1 MARRHLVLYH
11 SAAKPENL
19 PDGTDALSYKD
30 AKRWIRSGEIFRRL
44 GRYHSAELRTDSLP
58 AAPKP
63 FFAGWLLRLLS
74 RGECFVSDKQGRRE
88 RLTVP
93 MLFRA
98 TANGG
103 RDFAR
108 RRSLLRNVEREVANF
123 AVSTGRK
130 PLDLTQ
136 TPVYL
141 RTDLWFGIAS
151 GGSIGHIAGVA
162 NHLDK
167 FCGRPILLSSDAI
180 PTVRPD
186 IETVVIPPASEFW
199 DFAELPNLNYT
210 RTFYDKAKAI
220 LRSHQ
225 VGFLYQRY
233 GLGNYS
239 GVKLA
244 HDLGIPLALEYNG
257 SDIWINRN
265 WGSGLKYE
273 ALSMQI
279 EMLNLRAA
287 DLIVVVSRPMRD
299 ELAERGIDAKKIL
312 VNPNGVDAELLF
324 ARRLTARRFGGNIG
338 LDGKIVIGFIGTFG
352 AWHGAEK
359 LAEAF
364 GLLLQENPDL
374 RQTVRLLLIGDG
386 VKRVRSRSGTGKNT
400 MFSEEAILTGSW
412 FRRRW
417 GRPTLRPAIF
427 SLRRTFPTPDGSP
440 FLRFADETYLS
451 IWRWA
456 KAIVGVRPRPDWR
469 NSRNI
474 MKPRFW

>member
-11 SAAKPENL
+11 SATQPENL
-19 PDGTDALSYKD
+19 PDGTDALSYDD

-44 GRYHSAELRTDSLP
+44 GRYTSAELRTDSLP

-74 RGECFVSDKQGRRE
+74 RGECFVADKQGRRE

-93 MLFRA
+93 LLFKA
-98 TANGG
+98 TTNGG

-108 RRSLLRNVEREVANF
+108 RRSLLQNVEREVANF
-123 AVSTGRK
+123 AASPGSPGRK
-130 PLDLTQ
+130 PLDLTK

-167 FCGRPILLSSDAI
+167 FCGKPILLTSDRI

-210 RTFYDKAKAI
+210 RTFYEEAKKI
-220 LRSHQ
+220 LNSHE
-225 VGFLYQRY
+225 VGFFYQRY

-244 HDLGIPLALEYNG
+244 RDLGIPLALEYNG

-265 WGSGLKYE
+265 WGVGLKYE
-273 ALSMQI
+273 ALSMQV
-279 EMLNLRAA
+279 EMLNLQAA

-299 ELAERGIDAKKIL
+299 ELVERGIDAGKIL
-312 VNPNGVDAELLF
+312 VNPNGVDADRYSPQIDGTEI
-324 ARRLTARRFGGNIG
+324 RRKYCLEE
-338 LDGKIVIGFIGTFG
+338 KIVIGFIGTFG

-364 GLLLQENPDL
+364 GLLLNENPEM
-374 RQTVRLLLIGDG
+374 RNNVRLLLIGDG
-386 VKRVRSRSGTGKNT
+386 VKRGEVEAELAKSHV
-400 MFSEEAILTGSW
+400 SEEAILTGIVPQAQGPEYLAACDIFASPHVPNADGTPF
-412 FRRRW
+412 FRF
-417 GRPTLRPAIF
+417 PDK
-427 SLRRTFPTPDGSP
+427 TF
-440 FLRFADETYLS
+440 
-451 IWRWA
+451 
-456 KAIVGVRPRPDWR
+456 
-469 NSRNI
+469 
-474 MKPRFW
+474 